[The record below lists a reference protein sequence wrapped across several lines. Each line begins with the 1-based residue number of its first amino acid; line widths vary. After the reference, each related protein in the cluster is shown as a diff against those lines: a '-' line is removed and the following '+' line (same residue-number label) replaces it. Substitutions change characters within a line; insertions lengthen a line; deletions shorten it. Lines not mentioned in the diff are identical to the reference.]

1 MKSIIILFLA
11 VVNFS
16 LAKNILQDTTEV
28 NNVLENDIK
37 SANEILTFADEMPT
51 FPGDM
56 EELYAFIANNIEYPE
71 AAKRLNISGKV
82 KVEFIVDKDGTVKN
96 PVVVN
101 GIGGG
106 CDEEALRIV

>member
-1 MKSIIILFLA
+1 
-11 VVNFS
+11 
-16 LAKNILQDTTEV
+16 
-28 NNVLENDIK
+28 
-37 SANEILTFADEMPT
+37 
-51 FPGDM
+51 M

-106 CDEEALRIV
+106 CDEEALRIVKKMPSGYLGNRMVFLCLLKLLYLFILILKTNL